1 MRSLLSAI
9 SAIAP
14 VQGALRK
21 LGFKTDPFFL
31 PLIERLGAP
40 FYAVILCLV
49 DLIPFVPC
57 GPAAFTSGVLYGTYK
72 GLAIAMFGQAMA
84 AVFAFLIGRHVIKRL
99 LRLSTKGFL
108 GRQDC
113 RPNCRIQ
120 GIRIEGRFKAV
131 LDGLDKSGFKKQFA
145 TFALLR
151 QSPLVPFSVCNY
163 SVGALTRL
171 PIYPFISG
179 TFLGCIPGNVLMV
192 SAGAAARAGHQLGGG
207 HEDWAPLLGVIG
219 VLATG
224 LLVYGATRL
233 ATQELQAIQ
242 VDEEEI
248 DSLTDG
254 LEDIITQGSAQGI
267 KLPLAK
273 QILMNVKSP

>member
-1 MRSLLSAI
+1 MSADAL

-21 LGFKTDPFFL
+21 LGFQADPFFL

-40 FYAVILCLV
+40 FYCVILCFV

-72 GLAIAMFGQAMA
+72 GLVTAIIGQAMSA
-84 AVFAFLIGRHVIKRL
+84 ILAFFIGRFILKRL
-99 LRLSTKGFL
+99 LLLSTKGYF
-108 GRQDC
+108 GRQDRGCC
-113 RPNCRIQ
+113 RCQ
-120 GIRIEGRFKAV
+120 GIRIDGRVRAV
-131 LDGLDKSGFKKQFA
+131 LEGLDKSGFKKQFA

-163 SVGALTRL
+163 SVGTLTRL

-179 TFLGCIPGNVLMV
+179 TFFGCIPGNVLMV
-192 SAGAAARAGHQLGGG
+192 SAGAAARAGHQFSDG
-207 HEDWAPLLGVIG
+207 HSDWAPLLGVMG

-224 LLVYGATRL
+224 LLIYGATRL
-233 ATQELQAIQ
+233 ATQELQAEQETLKI
-242 VDEEEI
+242 
-248 DSLTDG
+248 
-254 LEDIITQGSAQGI
+254 AQ
-267 KLPLAK
+267 P
-273 QILMNVKSP
+273 P